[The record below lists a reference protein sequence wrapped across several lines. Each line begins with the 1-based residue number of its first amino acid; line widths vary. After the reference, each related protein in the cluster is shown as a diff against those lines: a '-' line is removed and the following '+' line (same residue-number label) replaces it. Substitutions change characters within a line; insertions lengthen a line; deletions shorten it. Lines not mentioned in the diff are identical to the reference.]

1 MTYGDGVANVDLATL
16 LQFHKAHGRLATVT
30 AVQPPGRFGVL
41 ELDGSNRVTAFREK
55 PQDEVG
61 WINGG
66 FFVLE
71 PTALDLIEDDATSWE
86 REPLERLVAQG
97 QLQAHRHRGFW
108 QPVDTLR
115 DKRYLEELWTTRTAP
130 WKIWP

>member
-1 MTYGDGVANVDLATL
+1 MPS
-16 LQFHKAHGRLATVT
+16 R
-30 AVQPPGRFGVL
+30 
-41 ELDGSNRVTAFREK
+41 REK

-71 PTALDLIEDDATSWE
+71 PAALDLIENDATIWE
-86 REPLERLVAQG
+86 REPLE
-97 QLQAHRHRGFW
+97 QLAARDQLRAHRHRGFW

-115 DKRYLEELWTTRTAP
+115 DKRLLEELWLKQTAP
-130 WKIWP
+130 WKTWS